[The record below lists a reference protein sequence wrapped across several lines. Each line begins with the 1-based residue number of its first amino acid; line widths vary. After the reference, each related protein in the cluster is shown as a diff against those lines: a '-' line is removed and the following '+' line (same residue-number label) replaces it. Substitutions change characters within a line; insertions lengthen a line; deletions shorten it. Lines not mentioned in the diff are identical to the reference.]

1 MTSAIAFCRLD
12 EDLIAQIQK
21 NKDVRPVLFS
31 AARTIVLGAASYGL
45 AFGIWRAPTQ
55 AVFSAI
61 KLPVLLLAVAV
72 CTIGLGAMLAMLLR
86 SKLSLGQ
93 TGVCMLLSFA
103 VTSAVLGALTPVS
116 VALDVLVPR
125 TVATGRAL
133 LLFHTGM
140 IAAAGVAGVVRLRT
154 LLARLGLEH
163 VVARRV
169 LVSWI
174 SAQFLVGS
182 QLSWLLRP
190 FFGELHARPTF
201 LAHDVLRGS
210 FFAAVDQAMRVT
222 FGASAPFV
230 YWTVG
235 IGFVIMLGS
244 ALRADPSDVTVEIGG
259 SGLAVQGAQSTEP
272 RFVSFRD
279 VASVRCAEA
288 SLVIELAADEALA
301 RETLRVRCASREAAT
316 SLARRISDELARVG
330 AGPFRTPAR
339 GEGDSSACHR

>member
-12 EDLIAQIQK
+12 EHLIAQIQQR
-21 NKDVRPVLFS
+21 KDVRPVLFS
-31 AARTIVLGAASYGL
+31 AARTIVIGAASYGL
-45 AFGIWRAPTQ
+45 AFGIWRGPTQ

-116 VALDVLVPR
+116 IALDVLVPR
-125 TVATGRAL
+125 TTATGRAL
-133 LLFHTGM
+133 LLFHTAM
-140 IAAAGVAGVVRLRT
+140 IAAAGVAGVLRLRT

-190 FFGELHARPTF
+190 FFGDLHARPTF

-222 FGASAPFV
+222 FGAAAPFV

-235 IGFVIMLGS
+235 IGFVITLVS
-244 ALRADPSDVTVEIGG
+244 ALRADPNDVTVEIGG
-259 SGLAVQGAQSTEP
+259 AGLAVQGAVA
-272 RFVSFRD
+272 RFVSFHD
-279 VASVRCAEA
+279 IANVRCADA
-288 SLVIELAADEALA
+288 SLVIELAADETLA
-301 RETLRVRCASREAAT
+301 REALRVRCASREAAT
-316 SLARRISDELARVG
+316 SLAQRISDALARVG
-330 AGPFRTPAR
+330 AGPFRTP
-339 GEGDSSACHR
+339 GSSA

>member
-12 EDLIAQIQK
+12 EHLIARVQQ
-21 NKDVRPVLFS
+21 NKEVRRVVFS

-61 KLPVLLLAVAV
+61 KLPLLLLAVAV
-72 CTIGLGAMLAMLLR
+72 CTIALGAMLAMLLR

-116 VALDVLVPR
+116 IALDVLVPR

-133 LLFHTGM
+133 LLFHTAM
-140 IAAAGVAGVVRLRT
+140 IAAAGVAGVLRLRT

-190 FFGELHARPTF
+190 FFGDLHAHPTF

-210 FFAAVDQAMRVT
+210 FFEAVHQAMRMT
-222 FGASAPFV
+222 FGAAAPVV
-230 YWTVG
+230 YWTAGV
-235 IGFVIMLGS
+235 GFVIVLGS

-259 SGLAVQGAQSTEP
+259 AGLAVQGLPTLRRRGLA

-279 VASVRCAEA
+279 IASVRCADA
-288 SLVIELAADEALA
+288 SLVIELVADETLA

-316 SLARRISDELARVG
+316 SLARRINDALARVD
-330 AGPFRTPAR
+330 AGPFRTPAP
-339 GEGDSSACHR
+339 GDVTD

>member
-12 EDLIAQIQK
+12 EHLIARIQQS
-21 NKDVRPVLFS
+21 KDVRHVLLS
-31 AARTIVLGAASYGL
+31 AARTIVLGAAGYGL

-72 CTIGLGAMLAMLLR
+72 CTIALGAMLAMLVR

-93 TGVCMLLSFA
+93 TAVCMLLSFA

-116 VALDVLVPR
+116 IALDVLVPR

-140 IAAAGVAGVVRLRT
+140 IAAAGVAGVLRLRT

-210 FFAAVDQAMRVT
+210 FFAAVNQAMRVT
-222 FGASAPFV
+222 FGAAAPFV

-244 ALRADPSDVTVEIGG
+244 ALRVDPSDVTVEIGDA
-259 SGLAVQGAQSTEP
+259 GLAVQGATA
-272 RFVSFRD
+272 RFVSFGD
-279 VASVRCAEA
+279 VASVRCAQA
-288 SLVIELAADEALA
+288 SLVIELAADETLA

-316 SLARRISDELARVG
+316 SLARRISEALARVG

-339 GEGDSSACHR
+339 R